1 MVAAYESLDFRAVVR
16 TIGRGVAVGEP
27 VPPGPRALGEG
38 EDRSRGRPRRPLG
51 RLGRGGAAGDVPD
64 AHRPVGD
71 REALRPAGD
80 GAGDLRGPGEGARSR
95 CSRAARALGTPAPLL
110 PRLEEAQVNRL
121 VPPGGA
127 GAPRGGCR
135 EDGDGSPAEPT
146 PAAAAGEDAAPEEI
160 DIDAFARVALRV
172 GQVLAA
178 ERVPK
183 ADKLLKLTVDVGE
196 GSPRTVVAG
205 IAEAY
210 APEAL
215 VGRKVVVVANLKP
228 RALRGIESR
237 GMLLAAG
244 SGGASLRLVD
254 PGDLPPGS
262 PVK

>member
-1 MVAAYESLDFRAVVR
+1 VARADLSDVSDVVALLA
-16 TIGRGVAVGEP
+16 TFLAPIVPTVTEKLFAQLGTAAVTFADLANARLP
-27 VPPGPRALGEG
+27 LLP
-38 EDRSRGRPRRPLG
+38 RGRT
-51 RLGRGGAAGDVPD
+51 
-64 AHRPVGD
+64 
-71 REALRPAGD
+71 
-80 GAGDLRGPGEGARSR
+80 
-95 CSRAARALGTPAPLL
+95 LGTPSPLL
-110 PRLEEAQVNRL
+110 PRLEEAQVNAL
-121 VPPGGA
+121 VPLEELARIGA
-127 GAPRGGCR
+127 V
-135 EDGDGSPAEPT
+135 GS
-146 PAAAAGEDAAPEEI
+146 GKAAPAPAPSAGTKDGASEEI
-160 DIDAFARVALRV
+160 DIDAFARVALKV
-172 GQVLAA
+172 GQVLGA

-183 ADKLLKLTVDVGE
+183 ADKLLKLSVDVGE
-196 GSPRTVVAG
+196 GSPRTIVAG

>member
-1 MVAAYESLDFRAVVR
+1 VVAAYESLDFRAVVR
-16 TIGRGVAVGEP
+16 TAVEVSQSANQFLQARAPWAKVKTDPEVARADLSDASDVVALLAAFLTPIVPSVTEKLFAQLGTTPLTFADLAKSRVPLLPRG
-27 VPPGPRALGEG
+27 
-38 EDRSRGRPRRPLG
+38 
-51 RLGRGGAAGDVPD
+51 
-64 AHRPVGD
+64 
-71 REALRPAGD
+71 
-80 GAGDLRGPGEGARSR
+80 
-95 CSRAARALGTPAPLL
+95 RALGTPSPLL
-110 PRLEEAQVNRL
+110 PRLEEAQVNKL
-121 VPPGGA
+121 VPA
-127 GAPRGGCR
+127 EELARLAAKSTAKAPR
-135 EDGDGSPAEPT
+135 AEPAT
-146 PAAAAGEDAAPEEI
+146 ADKNAPPEEI
-160 DIDAFARVALRV
+160 DIDAFARVALKV

-210 APEAL
+210 APEVL
-215 VGRKVVVVANLKP
+215 LGRKVVVVANLKP

>member
-1 MVAAYESLDFRAVVR
+1 GTPPLTFADLAKPRVPLLP
-16 TIGRGVAVGEP
+16 RG
-27 VPPGPRALGEG
+27 
-38 EDRSRGRPRRPLG
+38 
-51 RLGRGGAAGDVPD
+51 
-64 AHRPVGD
+64 
-71 REALRPAGD
+71 
-80 GAGDLRGPGEGARSR
+80 
-95 CSRAARALGTPAPLL
+95 RALGTPSPLL
-110 PRLEEAQVNRL
+110 PRLEEAQVNKL
-121 VPPGGA
+121 VPA
-127 GAPRGGCR
+127 EELARLAAKATAKAPR
-135 EDGDGSPAEPT
+135 AEPAPT
-146 PAAAAGEDAAPEEI
+146 GEKDAPPEEI
-160 DIDAFARVALRV
+160 DIDAFARVALKV

-210 APEAL
+210 APEVL
-215 VGRKVVVVANLKP
+215 VGRKVVVVANLRP

>member
-1 MVAAYESLDFRAVVR
+1 M
-16 TIGRGVAVGEP
+16 
-27 VPPGPRALGEG
+27 
-38 EDRSRGRPRRPLG
+38 
-51 RLGRGGAAGDVPD
+51 
-64 AHRPVGD
+64 
-71 REALRPAGD
+71 
-80 GAGDLRGPGEGARSR
+80 
-95 CSRAARALGTPAPLL
+95 
-110 PRLEEAQVNRL
+110 
-121 VPPGGA
+121 
-127 GAPRGGCR
+127 
-135 EDGDGSPAEPT
+135 
-146 PAAAAGEDAAPEEI
+146 
-160 DIDAFARVALRV
+160 

-210 APEAL
+210 APEVL

>member
-1 MVAAYESLDFRAVVR
+1 PTVTDKLFAQLGTPPLTFAHLASAR
-16 TIGRGVAVGEP
+16 
-27 VPPGPRALGEG
+27 VPLLP
-38 EDRSRGRPRRPLG
+38 RGRT
-51 RLGRGGAAGDVPD
+51 
-64 AHRPVGD
+64 
-71 REALRPAGD
+71 
-80 GAGDLRGPGEGARSR
+80 
-95 CSRAARALGTPAPLL
+95 LGTPAPLL
-110 PRLEEAQVNRL
+110 PRLEEAQVNSL
-121 VPPGGA
+121 VPAEELARIGA
-127 GAPRGGCR
+127 SA
-135 EDGDGSPAEPT
+135 T
-146 PAAAAGEDAAPEEI
+146 PAKATPAPASLAASKDAAPEEI

-183 ADKLLKLTVDVGE
+183 ADKLLKLSVDVGE
-196 GSPRTVVAG
+196 GSPRTIVAG

-210 APEAL
+210 PPETL

-262 PVK
+262 SVK

>member
-1 MVAAYESLDFRAVVR
+1 
-16 TIGRGVAVGEP
+16 
-27 VPPGPRALGEG
+27 
-38 EDRSRGRPRRPLG
+38 
-51 RLGRGGAAGDVPD
+51 
-64 AHRPVGD
+64 
-71 REALRPAGD
+71 
-80 GAGDLRGPGEGARSR
+80 
-95 CSRAARALGTPAPLL
+95 
-110 PRLEEAQVNRL
+110 VNKL
-121 VPPGGA
+121 VPPEELARIGA
-127 GAPRGGCR
+127 ATGPAPATR
-135 EDGDGSPAEPT
+135 AEPK
-146 PAAAAGEDAAPEEI
+146 AAAPAKDSPPEEI

-210 APEAL
+210 APETL
-215 VGRKVVVVANLKP
+215 VGRKVVVVANLKA

-244 SGGASLRLVD
+244 EGGASLRLVD

>member
-1 MVAAYESLDFRAVVR
+1 VKTDPEVARADLSDASDVVALLAAFLTPIVPSVTEKLFAQLGTPPLTFADLAKPR
-16 TIGRGVAVGEP
+16 VPLLPRG
-27 VPPGPRALGEG
+27 
-38 EDRSRGRPRRPLG
+38 
-51 RLGRGGAAGDVPD
+51 
-64 AHRPVGD
+64 
-71 REALRPAGD
+71 
-80 GAGDLRGPGEGARSR
+80 
-95 CSRAARALGTPAPLL
+95 RALGTPSPLL
-110 PRLEEAQVNRL
+110 PRLEEAQVNKL
-121 VPPGGA
+121 VPA
-127 GAPRGGCR
+127 GELARVAAKPTAKAPR
-135 EDGDGSPAEPT
+135 AEPA
-146 PAAAAGEDAAPEEI
+146 PATGDKDPPHEEI
-160 DIDAFARVALRV
+160 DIDAFARVALKV

-210 APEAL
+210 APEVL

>member
-1 MVAAYESLDFRAVVR
+1 MALLATLLAPIVPSVTEKLFAQLGTPPLTFADLASARVPLLP
-16 TIGRGVAVGEP
+16 RG
-27 VPPGPRALGEG
+27 
-38 EDRSRGRPRRPLG
+38 
-51 RLGRGGAAGDVPD
+51 
-64 AHRPVGD
+64 
-71 REALRPAGD
+71 
-80 GAGDLRGPGEGARSR
+80 
-95 CSRAARALGTPAPLL
+95 RALGTPSPLL
-110 PRLEEAQVNRL
+110 PRLEEAQVNAAR
-121 VPPGGA
+121 PGRGA
-127 GAPRGGCR
+127 GPARSAVSRQAGARASRPR
-135 EDGDGSPAEPT
+135 
-146 PAAAAGEDAAPEEI
+146 PAAPPRRTPSADEI
-160 DIDAFARVALRV
+160 DIDDFARVALRV

-196 GSPRTVVAG
+196 GSPRTIVAG

-210 APEAL
+210 APEQL

>member
-1 MVAAYESLDFRAVVR
+1 M
-16 TIGRGVAVGEP
+16 
-27 VPPGPRALGEG
+27 
-38 EDRSRGRPRRPLG
+38 
-51 RLGRGGAAGDVPD
+51 
-64 AHRPVGD
+64 
-71 REALRPAGD
+71 
-80 GAGDLRGPGEGARSR
+80 
-95 CSRAARALGTPAPLL
+95 
-110 PRLEEAQVNRL
+110 NRL
-121 VPPGGA
+121 VPPEELARLAAGA
-127 GAPRGGCR
+127 GKTVTAPRT
-135 EDGDGSPAEPT
+135 EPA
-146 PAAAAGEDAAPEEI
+146 PAAAARKDEAPEEI

-196 GSPRTVVAG
+196 GNPRTVVAG

-244 SGGASLRLVD
+244 SGGASLKLVD

-262 PVK
+262 PVQ

>member
-1 MVAAYESLDFRAVVR
+1 VVALLATLLTPIVPSVTEKLFAQLG
-16 TIGRGVAVGEP
+16 TAP
-27 VPPGPRALGEG
+27 VTFADLSTARIPLLP
-38 EDRSRGRPRRPLG
+38 RGR
-51 RLGRGGAAGDVPD
+51 
-64 AHRPVGD
+64 
-71 REALRPAGD
+71 
-80 GAGDLRGPGEGARSR
+80 S
-95 CSRAARALGTPAPLL
+95 LGTPAPLL

-121 VPPGGA
+121 VPPEELARLAA
-127 GAPRGGCR
+127 GARKSGTATAPRT
-135 EDGDGSPAEPT
+135 EPPA
-146 PAAAAGEDAAPEEI
+146 PAAAGKDAVPEEI

>member
-1 MVAAYESLDFRAVVR
+1 VKTDPEVARADLSDVSDVVALLA
-16 TIGRGVAVGEP
+16 TFLAPIVPSVTEKLFSQLGTAP
-27 VPPGPRALGEG
+27 VTFADLAGARLPLLP
-38 EDRSRGRPRRPLG
+38 RGRP
-51 RLGRGGAAGDVPD
+51 
-64 AHRPVGD
+64 
-71 REALRPAGD
+71 
-80 GAGDLRGPGEGARSR
+80 
-95 CSRAARALGTPAPLL
+95 LGTPAPLL

-121 VPPGGA
+121 VPPEELARLAAVSGKTSPA
-127 GAPRGGCR
+127 TASPGAPAVAK
-135 EDGDGSPAEPT
+135 ES
-146 PAAAAGEDAAPEEI
+146 AADEI

-183 ADKLLKLTVDVGE
+183 ADKLLKMSVDVGE
-196 GSPRTVVAG
+196 GSPRTIVAG

-210 APEAL
+210 APETL